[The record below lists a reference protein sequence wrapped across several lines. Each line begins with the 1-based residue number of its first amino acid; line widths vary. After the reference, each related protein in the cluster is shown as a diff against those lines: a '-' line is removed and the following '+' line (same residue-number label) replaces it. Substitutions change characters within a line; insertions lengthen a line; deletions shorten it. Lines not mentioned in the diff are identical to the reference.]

1 MKTINR
7 FANKKDALTAAL
19 QAGAARDLAVAK
31 SRRQFKR
38 TASGKKAYKPG
49 NLGPSAVATAIKKMM
64 KLEYKIDAI
73 PNRQQRKSF
82 ARLQG
87 KPFQKFYAQG

>member
-1 MKTINR
+1 MKTNNR

-19 QAGAARDLAVAK
+19 QAGAALDLAVAK

-38 TASGKKAYKPG
+38 QASGKKAYEHGSIGSSQVSK
-49 NLGPSAVATAIKKMM
+49 SIK
-64 KLEYKIDAI
+64 DAFGRI
-73 PNRQQRKSF
+73 LTRRERKQ
-82 ARLQG
+82 AAKETG